1 MAPDFSAAAP
11 ISAPASST
19 EAGAEPSSPPSGA
32 RDKVRLRF
40 RKDGSL
46 RWLSH
51 HDLLRTFERMLRRS
65 GLPFRSTQG
74 FHPHP
79 RIVFALSL
87 PLGVIGAAEIVE
99 LELNEEIEPAKV
111 RERLSVQ
118 CPPGL
123 AILDARRIAPN
134 SGVHV
139 RGLCYGMSVP
149 TERRE
154 AAQKRIAEVLSG
166 GPCWVERS
174 KPAPRRLDI
183 RPFLRDL
190 RLNTATGFL
199 EMDLW
204 LLPNGTARPDEVLAI
219 LELED
224 LLEAGS
230 VLERVR
236 LQLHDENPPDG
247 PAPSEQSHLSPGLN
261 E

>member
-11 ISAPASST
+11 ISAPAPAT
-19 EAGAEPSSPPSGA
+19 EGGAEPASPPRGA

-74 FHPHP
+74 FHPHA

-99 LELNEEIEPAKV
+99 IELDEEIDPAQV
-111 RERLSVQ
+111 RDRLATQ

-123 AILDARRIAPN
+123 AILEAQRIAPN
-134 SGVHV
+134 AGVHV
-139 RGLCYGMSVP
+139 RGLCYGITLPADRIS
-149 TERRE
+149 
-154 AAQKRIAEVLSG
+154 AAGQRIAEVLAG

-174 KPAPRRLDI
+174 KPAPKRLDI

-190 RLNTATGFL
+190 RLDTATGFL

-204 LLPNGTARPDEVLAI
+204 LLPTGTARPDEVLAT
-219 LELED
+219 LGLED
-224 LLEAGS
+224 LLEAGA
-230 VLERVR
+230 VLQRVR
-236 LQLHDENPPDG
+236 LEMEDENPHVG
-247 PAPSEQSHLSPGLN
+247 RLS
-261 E
+261 